1 MNEAMNEA
9 MKEQATDYQ
18 NAKISG
24 ILKDIVTELQDRNLT
39 VVAERT
45 GISRNTLKNIRD
57 GRNINPTLSVLS
69 EIYSYLE
76 I

>member
-1 MNEAMNEA
+1 MEN
-9 MKEQATDYQ
+9 
-18 NAKISG
+18 
-24 ILKDIVTELQDRNLT
+24 ILKEITKELQDRNLT

-57 GRNINPTLSVLS
+57 GNNTNPTLSVLS

>member
-1 MNEAMNEA
+1 MNGKINEA
-9 MKEQATDYQ
+9 MKEEATDY
-18 NAKISG
+18 AIGKVAG
-24 ILKDIVTELQDRNLT
+24 ILKEIVTELQDRNLT

-45 GISRNTLKNIRD
+45 AISRNTLKNIRD
-57 GRNINPTLSVLS
+57 GHNTNPTLSVLS

>member
-1 MNEAMNEA
+1 
-9 MKEQATDYQ
+9 MKDV
-18 NAKISG
+18 
-24 ILKDIVTELQDRNLT
+24 LKEIVTELQDRNLT

-57 GRNINPTLSVLS
+57 GHNTNPTLSVLS

-76 I
+76 L